1 MCIYSYLVTGD
12 QNMTKH
18 NKGNEN
24 NPLAGLD
31 PGSIAECTECTCFN
45 LRKAAR
51 VVTQIYDDSMR
62 PTGLRGTQFALLV
75 HAHAM
80 GPVVLSKLAGAMAT
94 DRTTLTRNLELLE
107 KNGLVR
113 VEDGDDRRTR
123 IVSITDDGRKRL
135 ARAFPYW
142 KKTQDE
148 IKKMMGPDDW
158 SAMISRASRMVNQI
172 QER

>member
-1 MCIYSYLVTGD
+1 
-12 QNMTKH
+12 MTKRD
-18 NKGNEN
+18 KGDET
-24 NPLAGLD
+24 NPLTGLD
-31 PGSIAECTECTCFN
+31 PGSIAECSECTCFN
-45 LRKAAR
+45 LRKASR
-51 VVTQIYDDSMR
+51 VVTQFYDESMR

-75 HAHAM
+75 HTYAM
-80 GPVVLSKLAGAMAT
+80 GPIAVSKLAEAMAT
-94 DRTTLTRNLELLE
+94 DRTTLTRNLELLN

-123 IVSITDDGRKRL
+123 IVSITDDGRKKL

-148 IKKMMGPDDW
+148 IKKMMGLDDW
-158 SAMISRASRMVNQI
+158 SAMISRVSRMVNQV

>member
-1 MCIYSYLVTGD
+1 
-12 QNMTKH
+12 MTKRD
-18 NKGNEN
+18 KGDET

-31 PGSIAECTECTCFN
+31 PGNIAECSECTCFN

-51 VVTQIYDDSMR
+51 VVTQFYDDSMR

-75 HAHAM
+75 YTYAM
-80 GPVVLSKLAGAMAT
+80 GPIALSKLAGAMAT

-107 KNGLVR
+107 KKGLVR

-123 IVSITDDGRKRL
+123 IVSITDDGRKKL

-142 KKTQDE
+142 TKTQDE
-148 IKKMMGPDDW
+148 MKKMMGPDDW
-158 SAMISRASRMVNQI
+158 SAMISRVSRMVNQV

>member
-1 MCIYSYLVTGD
+1 
-12 QNMTKH
+12 MTKR
-18 NKGNEN
+18 NKGNET

-31 PGSIAECTECTCFN
+31 PGSIVECSECTCFN
-45 LRKAAR
+45 MRKAAR
-51 VVTQIYDDSMR
+51 VVTQLFDDSMR

-75 HAHAM
+75 HTYAM
-80 GPVVLSKLAGAMAT
+80 GPIAVSKLAEAMVT
-94 DRTTLTRNLELLE
+94 DRTTLARNLELLD

-148 IKKMMGPDDW
+148 IKEMMGRDEW
-158 SAMISRASRMVNQI
+158 SAMISRVSRLVNQV

>member
-1 MCIYSYLVTGD
+1 
-12 QNMTKH
+12 MTKRD
-18 NKGNEN
+18 KGNETK
-24 NPLAGLD
+24 PLAGPD
-31 PGSIAECTECTCFN
+31 PGNMVECTECTCFN

-51 VVTQIYDDSMR
+51 VVTQLYDDGMKLS
-62 PTGLRGTQFALLV
+62 GLRCTQFALLV
-75 HAHAM
+75 HTYAM
-80 GPVVLSKLAGAMAT
+80 GPIAVSKLAEAMAT
-94 DRTTLTRNLELLE
+94 ERTTLTRNLELLD

-123 IVSITDDGRKRL
+123 IVSITDDGRKKL

-158 SAMISRASRMVNQI
+158 SAMISRVSRMVNQV

>member
-1 MCIYSYLVTGD
+1 
-12 QNMTKH
+12 
-18 NKGNEN
+18 
-24 NPLAGLD
+24 
-31 PGSIAECTECTCFN
+31 
-45 LRKAAR
+45 
-51 VVTQIYDDSMR
+51 MR

-75 HAHAM
+75 HTYAM
-80 GPVVLSKLAGAMAT
+80 GPISLSKLADAMAT

-107 KNGLVR
+107 KNALVR

-148 IKKMMGPDDW
+148 IKKMMGLDDW
-158 SAMISRASRMVNQI
+158 SAMISRVSRMVNQV

>member
-1 MCIYSYLVTGD
+1 
-12 QNMTKH
+12 MTKRD
-18 NKGNEN
+18 KGNEA
-24 NPLAGLD
+24 NPLAVLD
-31 PGSIAECTECTCFN
+31 PGSIAECSECTCFN

-51 VVTQIYDDSMR
+51 VVTQFYDDGMR

-75 HAHAM
+75 HTYAM
-80 GPVVLSKLAGAMAT
+80 GPISLSKLADAMAT

-107 KNGLVR
+107 KNALVR

-148 IKKMMGPDDW
+148 IKKMMGLDDW
-158 SAMISRASRMVNQI
+158 SAMISRVSRMVNQV